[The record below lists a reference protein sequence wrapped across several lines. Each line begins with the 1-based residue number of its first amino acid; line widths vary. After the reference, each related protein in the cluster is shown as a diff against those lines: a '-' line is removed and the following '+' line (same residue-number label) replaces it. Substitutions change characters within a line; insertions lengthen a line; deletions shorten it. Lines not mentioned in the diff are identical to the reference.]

1 MIEYLTTNVANG
13 HRFVRD
19 RKQHVRWLI
28 DEQSG
33 ESGTAGALAPIQ
45 DRREGDRACQE
56 DPPDD
61 LPRGSRDGVRPS
73 EEMGDQE
80 PRLPETVGDGQDGQ
94 VRPADVV

>member
-19 RKQHVRWLI
+19 HKQHVRWLI
-28 DEQSG
+28 DEQ
-33 ESGTAGALAPIQ
+33 EWRVWAAGVLAPIQ

-61 LPRGSRDGVRPS
+61 YQQAVAMESDPLRKWATRSHGS
-73 EEMGDQE
+73 Q
-80 PRLPETVGDGQDGQ
+80 RL
-94 VRPADVV
+94 